1 MNHIRKAAERG
12 QTKLDWLNSKHT
24 FSFGRYH
31 NPEWTGFGPL
41 RVIND
46 DQVGAG
52 AGFSPHS
59 HANME
64 IISYVLYGKLAH
76 DDSMGNGSTITTHE
90 VQVMS
95 AGSGIQHS
103 EFNAND
109 NDIVHFYQIWIEP
122 DEKDAEPR
130 YQQRL
135 FANDKHKNN
144 FHLVASKNGESNSLK
159 IRQDAKLMIG
169 RFDKGFNLTHDLDK
183 NRKYW
188 LQIAEGNVTINN
200 IPLTT
205 GDGIGLSD
213 ENTLTFKADY
223 DAHVLFFD
231 LVA

>member
-1 MNHIRKAAERG
+1 MKHIRKADERG
-12 QTKLDWLNSKHT
+12 QTKIDWLDSKHT

-31 NPEWTGFGPL
+31 DPEWMGFGPL

-46 DQVGAG
+46 DQVAPG

-64 IISYVLYGKLAH
+64 IISYVIYGKLAH

-109 NDIVHFYQIWIEP
+109 NDTVHFYQIWIKP
-122 DEKDAEPR
+122 NVKDAEPK

-135 FANDKHKNN
+135 FRNDQHKNN
-144 FHLVASKNGESNSLK
+144 FFTVASPNGEGSSLS
-159 IRQDAKLMIG
+159 IRQDASLSIG
-169 RFDKGFNLTHDLDK
+169 RFDNGEKIEKPLDK

-188 LQIAEGNVTINN
+188 VQIIQGDATINGV
-200 IPLTT
+200 PLTT

-213 ENTLTFKADY
+213 E
-223 DAHVLFFD
+223 DALIFIANDNVHAMLFD
-231 LVA
+231 MVA